1 MKHQWEEG
9 KNMWRAFLVSLGVV
23 FMGPSIGSAVDL
35 QVVDKNCWIEIFDD
49 DEFDEDDP
57 HVKVQGPAE
66 YATLKDVYGRNWS
79 NDIESVIV
87 GSNATVHAWLNKDF
101 TGPELTFRPGQR
113 VQKLSKLKASNAIQS
128 MKITCGP

>member
-1 MKHQWEEG
+1 
-9 KNMWRAFLVSLGVV
+9 MWRAFLVGLSVV
-23 FMGPSIGSAVDL
+23 FMGPSIGLAVDL
-35 QVVDKNCWIEIFDD
+35 KVVDKNCWIEIFDD

-57 HVKVQGPAE
+57 HVKIQGPAE

-87 GSNATVHAWLNKDF
+87 GSNATVQAWINKDF
-101 TGPELTFRPGQR
+101 TGPEMTFTSGQR
-113 VQKLSKLKASNAIQS
+113 VPKLSKLKMSNAIQS

>member
-1 MKHQWEEG
+1 ML
-9 KNMWRAFLVSLGVV
+9 RAFLLSLSVV

-49 DEFDEDDP
+49 DEFDEGDP
-57 HVKVQGPAE
+57 HVKIQGPAE

-87 GSNATVHAWLNKDF
+87 GSNATVQAWINKDF
-101 TGPELTFRPGQR
+101 TGPEMTFTSGQR
-113 VQKLSKLKASNAIQS
+113 VPKLSKLKMSNAIQS

>member
-1 MKHQWEEG
+1 
-9 KNMWRAFLVSLGVV
+9 MWRAFLLSLSTV

-35 QVVDKNCWIEIFDD
+35 EVVDKNCYIEIFDD

-66 YATLKDVYGRNWS
+66 YPNLKDVYGRNWN

-87 GSNATVHAWLNKDF
+87 GSNATVRAWMKKDF
-101 TGPELTFRPGQR
+101 SGPETTFSPGQR
-113 VQKLSKLKASNAIQS
+113 VPKLSKLKMSNAIQS
-128 MKITCGP
+128 MKVMCGP

>member
-1 MKHQWEEG
+1 
-9 KNMWRAFLVSLGVV
+9 MWRAFLVGLSMV

-35 QVVDKNCWIEIFDD
+35 QVTDKNCYIEVFDD

-57 HVKVQGPAE
+57 HVKIQGPAE
-66 YATLKDVYGRNWS
+66 CPTLKDVYGRNWN

-87 GSNATVHAWLNKDF
+87 GSNATVHAWMERDYK
-101 TGPELTFRPGQR
+101 GPEITFTPGQR
-113 VQKLSKLKASNAIQS
+113 VPKLSKVKMANTIES

>member
-1 MKHQWEEG
+1 
-9 KNMWRAFLVSLGVV
+9 MWAIFLISLSIVLI
-23 FMGPSIGSAVDL
+23 GPSIGSAVDFK
-35 QVVDKNCWIEIFDD
+35 VEDKNCWIEIFDD

-57 HVKVQGPAE
+57 HVKIQGPAE

-87 GSNATVHAWLNKDF
+87 GSNATVKAWMDKDF
-101 TGPELTFRPGQR
+101 KGPEITLSPGQR
-113 VQKLSKLKASNAIQS
+113 VPKLSKLKMSNTIES

>member
-1 MKHQWEEG
+1 MSRG
-9 KNMWRAFLVSLGVV
+9 FLLVLSVV
-23 FMGPSIGSAVDL
+23 FSMPSMVWAVDL
-35 QVVDKNCWIEIFDD
+35 QVVDKNCYIEIFDD

-66 YATLKDVYGRNWS
+66 YPTLKDLYGRNWN

-87 GSNATVHAWLNKDF
+87 GSNATVHAWMSKDF
-101 TGPELTFRPGQR
+101 TGPELTFTPGQR
-113 VQKLSKLKASNAIQS
+113 VPKLSKLKASNSIQS